1 MTITDEYLSEV
12 TDRAPR
18 ASELRSA
25 MLADM
30 AGTWYQTGYLSR
42 PIFLERARFRQLAT
56 DLDVLVSVVLD
67 VPQRFFGGD
76 VEACARAVG
85 LVGAQVPAVVRSR
98 STVPSRIA
106 RADLYQN
113 ADGFQLIE
121 LNMGSNVGGLD
132 NAVLNEAMSKI
143 PFIADFV
150 TRHELTYVDTM
161 IELANSVRLECSI
174 PPGTRPF
181 MAAVDAP
188 ARYPSLAALLERS
201 AAAFTPLGI
210 DCRAAPLDRL
220 AYHDGA
226 VWLDGERVDIVYRLF
241 HLEDVQQPGMSEI
254 LEPFLQ
260 AIERGQVQLLTSLDA
275 DMYGSK
281 ATLALLSDEDYRDRF
296 MPDELASLDRI
307 VPWTRSVRRGMVS
320 VDGMRQEL
328 VTYAE
333 ANQSELV
340 LKPTAEHGGQGVTL
354 GWMVDPAA
362 WRDRLHD
369 AIDQPFVV
377 QRRIH
382 PTMELFPT
390 DDGVEPWLMTWGAF
404 TLATGFGGF
413 WMRGSRDLDGGVVN
427 MATGA
432 TAMCCFH
439 QV

>member
-12 TDRAPR
+12 SDRGPR

-25 MLADM
+25 LLDDM

-42 PIFLERARFRQLAT
+42 PIFLERSRFRQLAA
-56 DLDVLVSVVLD
+56 DLDVLVSAVLD
-67 VPQRFFGGD
+67 VPNRFFGGD
-76 VEACARAVG
+76 IEACARAVG
-85 LVGAQVPAVVRSR
+85 LVGAQVPAVVRGR
-98 STVPSRIA
+98 STVPSRMA

-121 LNMGSNVGGLD
+121 LNMGSNLGGLD
-132 NAVLNEAMSKI
+132 NAVLNEAMLKT
-143 PFIADFV
+143 PFIADFMS
-150 TRHELTYVDTM
+150 RHELTYVDTM
-161 IELANSVRLECSI
+161 IDLADSIRLECAV

-181 MAAVDAP
+181 MAAVDYP
-188 ARYPSLAALLERS
+188 QRFPSLAALLERS
-201 AAAFTPLGI
+201 AAAFAPLGI

-220 AYHDGA
+220 AYHDEA
-226 VWLDGERVDIVYRLF
+226 VWLDGQRVDIVYRLF
-241 HLEDVQQPGMSEI
+241 HLEDVLQPGMPEL
-254 LEPFLQ
+254 LEPLVR
-260 AIERGQVQLLTSLDA
+260 AIERGQVRLFTSLDA

-296 MPDELASLDRI
+296 RPDELTSLDRI
-307 VPWTRSVRRGMVS
+307 VPWTRTVRRGTVT
-320 VDGMRQEL
+320 VDGTRQDL
-328 VTYAE
+328 VRYAE
-333 ANQSELV
+333 ANQAELV
-340 LKPTAEHGGQGVTL
+340 LKPTAEHGGQGVVL
-354 GWMVDPAA
+354 GWMVDAA
-362 WRDRLHD
+362 TWRDRLHD
-369 AIDQPFVV
+369 AIDQPCVV

-382 PTMELFPT
+382 PRLESFPT

-427 MATGA
+427 MQTGA